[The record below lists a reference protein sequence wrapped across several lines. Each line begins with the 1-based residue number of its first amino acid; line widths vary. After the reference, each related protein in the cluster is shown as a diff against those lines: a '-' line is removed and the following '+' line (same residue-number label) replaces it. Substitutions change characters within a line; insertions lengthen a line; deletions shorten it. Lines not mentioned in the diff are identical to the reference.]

1 MFTYSKEMSVVARPD
16 VLVCG
21 AGLAGL
27 GAAVAATR
35 SGAKT
40 MVIERMGFA
49 GGLFTAII
57 GSTFDGFV
65 DERSGMP
72 VVGGVVFEMLERM
85 GVVEPGQAP
94 HLRFNVNGEL
104 SFVEM
109 HPERIIPRCDPERFK
124 RAADQ
129 ILQQAGVEILF
140 HTQVADV
147 LAKNGRIQ
155 QVIVSNKAGL
165 VAIEPRMVIDCI
177 GDADVAAWAA
187 APCEKAEPLQP
198 MSLHF
203 RIAYLEPSL
212 VLRRRCAE
220 VLAAAH
226 QRGEIGLYAGPYPA
240 TFSGRDV
247 YFNATRTSG
256 DCTDPEDWTRAEIQG
271 RADAW
276 KMFELWK
283 KELDEFNDAYFMTS
297 GPTAGAREARRI
309 VGDYV
314 LSAEDARQG
323 DVKTMCLF
331 WVPGVWTAIRP
342 INLVITIYPGRR
354 PMIFPIARSC
364 RRESIIYW

>member
-1 MFTYSKEMSVVARPD
+1 
-16 VLVCG
+16 
-21 AGLAGL
+21 
-27 GAAVAATR
+27 
-35 SGAKT
+35 
-40 MVIERMGFA
+40 
-49 GGLFTAII
+49 
-57 GSTFDGFV
+57 
-65 DERSGMP
+65 MP
-72 VVGGVVFEMLERM
+72 VVGGVVFEMLKRM
-85 GVVEPGQAP
+85 GVVEPGQTP

-109 HPERIIPRCDPERFK
+109 HPERFK

-129 ILQQAGVEILF
+129 ILQQAGVEILL

-203 RIAYLEPSL
+203 RIAYLEPSFA
-212 VLRRRCAE
+212 LRRRCAE

-226 QRGEIGLYAGPYPA
+226 QRGEIGLYAGLYPA

-247 YFNATRTSG
+247 YFNATRTAG
-256 DCTDPEDWTRAEIQG
+256 DCTEPEDWTRAEIQG

-276 KMFELWK
+276 KMFELWQK
-283 KELDEFNDAYFMTS
+283 RNWMNSTT
-297 GPTAGAREARRI
+297 PT
-309 VGDYV
+309 
-314 LSAEDARQG
+314 L
-323 DVKTMCLF
+323 
-331 WVPGVWTAIRP
+331 
-342 INLVITIYPGRR
+342 
-354 PMIFPIARSC
+354 
-364 RRESIIYW
+364 